1 MTLDALIM
9 FAGFFVA
16 ILPFLGFPIQWDN
29 ILLAAAG
36 IFIIMLGIFVRRRG
50 SARKSAKVTASSF
63 AESTPR
69 AADFHEAQ

>member
-29 ILLAAAG
+29 ILLVAAG
-36 IFIIMLGIFVRRRG
+36 IFIIALGILVRRRG
-50 SARKSAKVTASSF
+50 VARSTKPQNLTYT
-63 AESTPR
+63 ESTPR
-69 AADFHEAQ
+69 GADFHDAQ